1 MKRGDKEVPAVY
13 FNVYKN
19 DNVTGNGPTHQWLK
33 WENREEIV
41 IPKGIYSVKFFPKSQ
56 TNENQG
62 NLKIEKFKDKPR
74 QDKEYGTRFF
84 DVKTQKPLSKQYN
97 LKIFLEDSKIFVL

>member
-1 MKRGDKEVPAVY
+1 MKRGEKDVPALY

-41 IPKGIYSVKFFPKSQ
+41 IPKGIYTVKFFPKIQ
-56 TNENQG
+56 KMRTKVILKLK
-62 NLKIEKFKDKPR
+62 NLKINH
-74 QDKEYGTRFF
+74 
-84 DVKTQKPLSKQYN
+84 LIALAN
-97 LKIFLEDSKIFVL
+97 

>member
-1 MKRGDKEVPAVY
+1 MKRGEKDVPALY

-41 IPKGIYSVKFFPKSQ
+41 IPKGIYTVFSKKS
-56 TNENQG
+56 
-62 NLKIEKFKDKPR
+62 KK
-74 QDKEYGTRFF
+74 
-84 DVKTQKPLSKQYN
+84 
-97 LKIFLEDSKIFVL
+97 

>member
-33 WENREEIV
+33 WIV
-41 IPKGIYSVKFFPKSQ
+41 TG
-56 TNENQG
+56 
-62 NLKIEKFKDKPR
+62 
-74 QDKEYGTRFF
+74 
-84 DVKTQKPLSKQYN
+84 KQ
-97 LKIFLEDSKIFVL
+97 